1 MAVRSAL
8 VGMAALAAGLLYGYG
23 LGLLIVRLAYDCG
36 QSDPGIASFGIFVF
50 GVLVGLLLL
59 PLVAA
64 AITRMAF
71 RLSCGQAVAGCALVT
86 VVAWL
91 GAVAGFLLWD
101 ALAPLPTR
109 GPC

>member
-1 MAVRSAL
+1 MVTRSAW
-8 VGMAALAAGLLYGYG
+8 VGMAALAAGLVYGYG

-36 QSDPGIASFGIFVF
+36 PSDPGIASFGNFVL
-50 GVLVGLLLL
+50 GVLGGLLVL
-59 PLVAA
+59 PLVAGT
-64 AITRMAF
+64 ITRMPF
-71 RLSCGQAVAGCALVT
+71 RLSCGQTVAGCALVT